1 MTTLIYFIVDGKI
14 KSKGV
19 DSKMKKI
26 TNELITKFKEY
37 LIDEEKSAATLDKY
51 IRDITVFMNWSND
64 KELCKSLILEYK
76 QKILEKYA
84 PASVNSIISSLNSF
98 FVYNEWYDL
107 KVKSVKIQKQIFA
120 NKDKELTKAE
130 YERLLKAA
138 KSKNNQRLYYLMQ
151 TICSS
156 GLRVSELKYVTTD
169 VVRRGQ
175 ATINC
180 KGKMRIVILPKQ
192 LCNMLKDYIKENNI
206 KSGSVFVSKNGK
218 PLDRSNIWSDMKKLC
233 ESAGVSKDKVFP
245 HNLRHLFARTYYSIQ
260 KDVVRLADILG
271 HSNVNT
277 TRIYTM
283 ETGEIHRKQIQRLG
297 LLIC

>member
-1 MTTLIYFIVDGKI
+1 MR
-14 KSKGV
+14 
-19 DSKMKKI
+19 KI
-26 TNELITKFKEY
+26 TNELIQKFKEN
-37 LIDEEKSAATLDKY
+37 LIDEEKSTSTLDKY
-51 IRDITVFMNWSND
+51 IRDITVFMEWC
-64 KELCKSLILEYK
+64 KKTELSKSIVLEYK
-76 QKILEKYA
+76 QYIVEKYA
-84 PASVNSIISSLNSF
+84 PASVNSILSSLNSF
-98 FVYNEWYDL
+98 FAYNEWYDL
-107 KVKSVKIQKQIFA
+107 KVKSLKIQRQIFA
-120 NKDKELTKAE
+120 SKDRELTKAE
-130 YERLLKAA
+130 YERLLVAA
-138 KSKNNQRLYYLMQ
+138 KQKKNQRLYYLMQ
-151 TICSS
+151 TICAT
-156 GLRVSELKYVTTD
+156 GIRVSELKAITVSA
-169 VVRRGQ
+169 VKSGQ

-180 KGKMRIVILPKQ
+180 KGKMRIVILPNQ
-192 LCNMLKDYIKENNI
+192 LCKMLKDYIKENNI

>member
-1 MTTLIYFIVDGKI
+1 
-14 KSKGV
+14 
-19 DSKMKKI
+19 MKKI

-64 KELCKSLILEYK
+64 KELCKSLVLEYK

-169 VVRRGQ
+169 AVRRGQ

-192 LCNMLKDYIKENNI
+192 LCKMLKDYIKENNV

-271 HSNVNT
+271 HSSINT
-277 TRIYTM
+277 TRIYTV
-283 ETGEIHRKQIQRLG
+283 EDGDIHRRQMQRLG
-297 LLIC
+297 LVRMQN

>member
-1 MTTLIYFIVDGKI
+1 
-14 KSKGV
+14 
-19 DSKMKKI
+19 MKKI
-26 TNELITKFKEY
+26 TNELIQKFKEY
-37 LIDEEKSAATLDKY
+37 LIEEEKSAATLDKY
-51 IRDITVFMNWSND
+51 IRDVNTFMAWCEN
-64 KELCKSLILEYK
+64 KELRKSLVLEYK
-76 QKILEKYA
+76 QEIIEKYA

-98 FVYNEWYDL
+98 FAYTEWYDL
-107 KVKSVKIQKQIFA
+107 KVKSIKIQKQIFA
-120 NKDKELTKAE
+120 NKDKELTKTE

-156 GLRVSELKYVTTD
+156 GLRVSELKYVTCD
-169 VVRRGQ
+169 AVRCGQ

-192 LCNMLKDYIKENNI
+192 LCKMLKDYIKENDI
-206 KSGSVFVSKNGK
+206 KRGSVFVSKNGK

-245 HNLRHLFARTYYSIQ
+245 HNLRHLFARTYYSLQ

-283 ETGEIHRKQIQRLG
+283 ESGIVHRQQIQKLG
-297 LLIC
+297 LLLC

>member
-1 MTTLIYFIVDGKI
+1 
-14 KSKGV
+14 
-19 DSKMKKI
+19 MKKI
-26 TNELITKFKEY
+26 TNELIQKFKEY
-37 LIDEEKSAATLDKY
+37 LIDEEKSVATLDKY
-51 IRDITVFMNWSND
+51 IRDVSVFMVWCKN
-64 KELCKSLILEYK
+64 KELCKSLVLEYK
-76 QKILEKYA
+76 QEIIKKYA
-84 PASVNSIISSLNSF
+84 PASVNSIISSLNCF
-98 FVYNEWYDL
+98 FAYNEWYGL
-107 KVKSVKIQKQIFA
+107 KVKALKIQKQIFA

-138 KSKNNQRLYYLMQ
+138 KSKKNERLYYLMQ

-156 GLRVSELKYVTTD
+156 GLRVSELRFITTD
-169 VVRRGQ
+169 AVRCGQ

-192 LCNMLKDYIKENNI
+192 LCKMLKDYIKENNI

-245 HNLRHLFARTYYSIQ
+245 HNLRHLFARTYYSLQ

-283 ETGEIHRKQIQRLG
+283 ESGIVHRQQIQKLG
-297 LLIC
+297 LLLC

>member
-1 MTTLIYFIVDGKI
+1 MR
-14 KSKGV
+14 
-19 DSKMKKI
+19 KI

-37 LIDEEKSAATLDKY
+37 LIDEEKSSATLDKY
-51 IRDITVFMNWSND
+51 IRDITVFTQWTTG
-64 KELCKSLILEYK
+64 KELSKSLVLEYK
-76 QKILEKYA
+76 QEIIEKYA

-98 FVYNEWYDL
+98 FAYNEWYDL
-107 KVKSVKIQKQIFA
+107 KVKSIKIQKQIFA

-130 YERLLKAA
+130 YERLLKVA
-138 KSKNNQRLYYLMQ
+138 KSKNNERLYYLMQ

-156 GLRVSELKYVTTD
+156 GLRVSELKYVTCD
-169 VVRRGQ
+169 AVRCGQ

-192 LCNMLKDYIKENNI
+192 LCKMLKDYIKENNI

-245 HNLRHLFARTYYSIQ
+245 HNLRHLFARTYYTLQ

-283 ETGEIHRKQIQRLG
+283 ESGIVHRQQLQQLG

>member
-14 KSKGV
+14 KIKGV
-19 DSKMKKI
+19 DSKMRKI

-51 IRDITVFMNWSND
+51 IRDITVFMQWAKD
-64 KELCKSLILEYK
+64 KMLCKSLVLEYK
-76 QKILEKYA
+76 QEIIEKYA

-98 FVYNEWYDL
+98 FTYNEWYDL
-107 KVKSVKIQKQIFA
+107 KVKSIKIQKQIFA

-169 VVRRGQ
+169 AVRCGQ

-192 LCNMLKDYIKENNI
+192 LCKMLKDYIKENNI

-218 PLDRSNIWSDMKKLC
+218 PLDRSNIWSDMKKTL
-233 ESAGVSKDKVFP
+233 
-245 HNLRHLFARTYYSIQ
+245 
-260 KDVVRLADILG
+260 
-271 HSNVNT
+271 
-277 TRIYTM
+277 
-283 ETGEIHRKQIQRLG
+283 
-297 LLIC
+297 

>member
-1 MTTLIYFIVDGKI
+1 
-14 KSKGV
+14 
-19 DSKMKKI
+19 MKKI
-26 TNELITKFKEY
+26 TNELIQKFKEY

-51 IRDITVFMNWSND
+51 IRDITVFMHWSNNQ
-64 KELCKSLILEYK
+64 ELGKSLVLEYK
-76 QKILEKYA
+76 QEIIEKYA

-107 KVKSVKIQKQIFA
+107 KVKSIKIQKQIFA
-120 NKDKELTKAE
+120 NKDKELTKSE

-169 VVRRGQ
+169 AVRCGQ

-192 LCNMLKDYIKENNI
+192 LCKMLKEYIKENNI

-233 ESAGVSKDKVFP
+233 EAAGVSKDKVFP
-245 HNLRHLFARTYYSIQ
+245 HNLRHLFARTYYSLQ

-283 ETGEIHRKQIQRLG
+283 STGEIHRQQLEKLG
-297 LLIC
+297 LLLC

>member
-1 MTTLIYFIVDGKI
+1 
-14 KSKGV
+14 
-19 DSKMKKI
+19 MKKI
-26 TNELITKFKEY
+26 TNELIQKFKEY
-37 LIDEEKSAATLDKY
+37 LIDEEKSVATLDKY
-51 IRDITVFMNWSND
+51 IRDVNTFMAWCEN
-64 KELCKSLILEYK
+64 KELCKGLVLEYK
-76 QKILEKYA
+76 QEILEKYA
-84 PASVNSIISSLNSF
+84 PASVNSIISALNSF
-98 FVYNEWYDL
+98 FAYNEWYDL
-107 KVKSVKIQKQIFA
+107 KVKALKIQKQIFA

-130 YERLLKAA
+130 YERLLKVARN
-138 KSKNNQRLYYLMQ
+138 KKNERLYYLMQ

-156 GLRVSELKYVTTD
+156 GLRVSELRFITTD
-169 VVRRGQ
+169 AVRCGQ

-180 KGKMRIVILPKQ
+180 KGKMRIVILPRQ
-192 LCNMLKDYIKENNI
+192 LCKMLKDYIKENNI

-245 HNLRHLFARTYYSIQ
+245 HNLRHLFARTYYSLQ

-283 ETGEIHRKQIQRLG
+283 ESGFVHRQQIQKLG
-297 LLIC
+297 LLLC